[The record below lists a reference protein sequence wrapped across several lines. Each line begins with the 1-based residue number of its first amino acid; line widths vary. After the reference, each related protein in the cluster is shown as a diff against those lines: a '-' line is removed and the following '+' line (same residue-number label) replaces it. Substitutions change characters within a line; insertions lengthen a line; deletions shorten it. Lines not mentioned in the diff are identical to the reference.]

1 MFLLNHCNF
10 FLSVK
15 EKIKS
20 LRKFPSLQERRKLRI
35 TYYFLLVQEI
45 CIVKQAAA
53 VSSLK
58 DSADRKLPPP

>member
-1 MFLLNHCNF
+1 MYHNS

-15 EKIKS
+15 EKVKS
-20 LRKFPSLQERRKLRI
+20 LRKFPILQEGRKVRI

-45 CIVKQAAA
+45 CIVKQAAV

-58 DSADRKLPPP
+58 DRADRKLPPP